1 MSSSQLG
8 RPATE
13 GRPPLRR
20 RGDTGSL
27 PDLLNGALAGVGGVY
42 LTTHSVVVTII
53 AAVVAL
59 MLTLLTVIH
68 QR

>member
-1 MSSSQLG
+1 
-8 RPATE
+8 
-13 GRPPLRR
+13 
-20 RGDTGSL
+20 L